1 MSYWQYLTQ
10 IANKQ
15 VLERKLRLLMYLGN
29 REIMK
34 RVEMK
39 DLKIGESMDT
49 RRFFIHKG
57 SVVGISI
64 LVALQAA
71 SMLVMGAWGFWDKQ
85 K

>member
-1 MSYWQYLTQ
+1 MTQ
-10 IANKQ
+10 ITDKQ
-15 VLERKLRLLMYLGN
+15 VLERKLRLLIYLGN

-34 RVEMK
+34 RIGAQ
-39 DLKIGESMDT
+39 DLKIGEIMDT

-57 SVVGISI
+57 TVVGISI
-64 LVALQAA
+64 LVALQTV